1 MYRVFAII
9 KPMKRHGKFKTLA
22 GFTLLEVLIYLA
34 IFTIVSLAFSRIVMS
49 LIAINAGQDARNEV
63 LQQSNYS
70 LETIQRLIG
79 EATTVVVRNKW
90 GTGSD
95 SNVYYYKEYPPVN
108 PTGQNP
114 CATNLTNNNGKEDE
128 ADCQPYT
135 LTEERTT
142 TTGNKLA
149 TNGGALGGIIESH
162 LYLKMGNETND
173 NVNDPNSPVHI
184 YLDGAT
190 GKIALEQGKG
200 TGHKTLYLT
209 DDKVKLTK
217 LTFTKIIKVRKDVNP
232 LANLVTISGSN
243 TDVILNGYKCIRSG
257 SNHICDTLYGNIL
270 QADDASQGALAGELD
285 KTKVTHIDGPEVVNI
300 DLAMNYNSTSPY
312 KQFTK
317 NFSLGVSK
325 AKAAVFDTSL
335 TPSTSSAKIG
345 TSSNRW
351 DIFGGNIDTT
361 NLTIGS
367 GGSSLNKI
375 IKGTFTVTAPS
386 SFSVEGNTKVLYFN
400 RDVTIS
406 NITSTDTIIITSAGD
421 PTGGSGSVPDRLI
434 PVYKWKDANTINVNF
449 TTPFTTANGGSAT
462 YTFNYIVIK

>member
-1 MYRVFAII
+1 
-9 KPMKRHGKFKTLA
+9 MKRHGKFKTLA

-70 LETIQRLIG
+70 LETVQRLIG

-95 SNVYYYKEYPPVN
+95 PNVSY
-108 PTGQNP
+108 TGGQNP
-114 CATNLTNNNGKEDE
+114 CVTNLTNNNGKEDE

-162 LYLKMGNETND
+162 LYLKMGNEAND
-173 NVNDPNSPVHI
+173 NTNDPNSPVHI
-184 YLDGAT
+184 YLDSAT
-190 GKIALEQGKG
+190 GKIALEQGRG

-217 LTFTKIIKVRKDVNP
+217 LIFTKIIKVRKDVNP
-232 LANLVTISGSN
+232 SANLVTISGSN

-270 QADDASQGALAGELD
+270 QTDDISQGALAGELD
-285 KTKVTHIDGPEVVNI
+285 KTKITKIDGPEVVNI
-300 DLAMNYNSTSPY
+300 DLAMTYNSTSPY

-351 DIFGGNIDTT
+351 DIFGGTIDTT
-361 NLTIGS
+361 NLTLGS

-375 IKGTFTVTAPS
+375 IKGSFTVTAPA
-386 SFSVEGNTKVLYFN
+386 SFSIEGNTKVLYFN

-406 NITSTDTIIITSAGD
+406 NIASSDTIIIAPAGD
-421 PTGGSGSVPDRLI
+421 PTGGSGSPPDRFI
-434 PVYKWKDANTINVNF
+434 PVYKWKDSNTINVNF
-449 TTPFTTANGGSAT
+449 TTPFTTASGGSAT
-462 YTFNYIVIK
+462 YTFNYVVIK